1 MVSFHPLAARL
12 AALKHHRP
20 AIMNAVRRMALL
32 SIATSI
38 GTIVLKF
45 GAYGLT
51 GSVSLW
57 SDALESLVNLAAGL
71 VAMGALTLAAQ
82 PADDRH
88 AYGHDK
94 AEYFSSGVE
103 GALIMVA
110 AVAIVVSAVQRLIEP
125 APLERLGPGI
135 LVAIMAGAMN
145 LVTARVMMKVAHAHD
160 SIAIEADAKHLMT
173 DVWTSVGIL
182 VGLAVV
188 MVMPQWS
195 ILDPLMAIAVGIHIV
210 VTGVDLLRRSADGLM
225 DAALPAQEVRRA
237 EALIHAELPPGS
249 SFHALRTRKAGARR
263 FLEFHLLVPGTTSVA
278 ESHQLCDRIEAA
290 LIAHLANAHVTI
302 HVEPQETQA
311 PHR

>member
-1 MVSFHPLAARL
+1 
-12 AALKHHRP
+12 
-20 AIMNAVRRMALL
+20 MNAPRRVALL

-45 GAYGLT
+45 GAYFLT

-110 AVAIVVSAVQRLIEP
+110 AVAIVASAVQRLIEP

-135 LVAIMAGAMN
+135 LIAIVAGAMN
-145 LVTARVMMKVAHAHD
+145 FVTSRIMMRVARAHD
-160 SIAIEADAKHLMT
+160 SITIEADAKHLMT

-182 VGLAVV
+182 VGLGIV
-188 MVMPQWS
+188 MVMPQWA

-210 VTGVDLLRRSADGLM
+210 VVGIDLLRRSADGLM
-225 DAALPAQEVRRA
+225 DAALPAHEVKRA
-237 EALIHAELPPGS
+237 ESLIRAQLPPGAT
-249 SFHALRTRKAGARR
+249 FHALRTRKAGARR
-263 FLEFHLLVPGTTSVA
+263 FLEFHLLVPGLTSVA

-290 LIAHLANAHVTI
+290 LTAHLPKAHVTI
-302 HVEPQETQA
+302 HVEPGETQA
-311 PHR
+311 PHA